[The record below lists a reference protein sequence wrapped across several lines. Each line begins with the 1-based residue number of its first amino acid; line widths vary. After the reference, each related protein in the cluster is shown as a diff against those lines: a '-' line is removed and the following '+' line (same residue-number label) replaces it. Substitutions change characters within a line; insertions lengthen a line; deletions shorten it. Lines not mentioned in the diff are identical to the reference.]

1 MERDSASVFFARDFL
16 LRRSFAP
23 RPSTA
28 AQNGMEDLDAG
39 AVEMR
44 MLGEVAA
51 EGAHTRLPVEQPKD
65 VARHL
70 IQPPALGEART
81 PTEQATKD
89 RCYWPKMLIPFFHVS
104 VA

>member
-1 MERDSASVFFARDFL
+1 MERDSASVFFARDFA

-51 EGAHTRLPVEQPKD
+51 EVAHTRLAVEQPKD

-70 IQPPALGEART
+70 IQPPALGEAR
-81 PTEQATKD
+81 TEQATKD

>member
-1 MERDSASVFFARDFL
+1 ML
-16 LRRSFAP
+16 
-23 RPSTA
+23 
-28 AQNGMEDLDAG
+28 
-39 AVEMR
+39 VEMR

-51 EGAHTRLPVEQPKD
+51 EGARTRLAVEQPKD

-89 RCYWPKMLIPFFHVS
+89 RCYWPKMLIPFFHASGASRGTLRGRRGRLEERSRGGAATSAAAAVG
-104 VA
+104 